1 MGSHD
6 QGRVDRDVAFGFQAI
21 QQRLD
26 RIENH
31 LLALTERKE
40 GRGEQYT
47 LLLRISTLIISHF
60 TSLRRIHQ

>member
-26 RIENH
+26 RIENY

-40 GRGEQYT
+40 GRGEQ
-47 LLLRISTLIISHF
+47 
-60 TSLRRIHQ
+60 